1 MHFTY
6 KLTTDTI
13 NDEEGSTR
21 TVYGIAAYE
30 NSGNIPTRTVSD
42 VFTDKTEAE
51 RFINACNAL
60 ELDIDHL
67 DDVIYDVLNS

>member
-6 KLTTDTI
+6 KLTTDTLT
-13 NDEEGSTR
+13 NEEGSPR
-21 TVYGIAAYE
+21 TAYGIAAYE
-30 NSGNIPTRTVSD
+30 NESDSPTRTVSD

-51 RFINACNAL
+51 RFVNACNVL